1 MKVALR
7 NIKKS
12 SEMKEESSKLF
23 KAGKIQESINK
34 FSECLS
40 IDEFNIHFNA
50 ICHLNIALA
59 LIKLKKN
66 EDALSHLNKAVSL
79 NP

>member
-1 MKVALR
+1 MALR

-12 SEMKEESSKLF
+12 SEMKEEASRLF
-23 KAGKIQESINK
+23 KAGKIQESIQR
-34 FSECLS
+34 FTECISL
-40 IDEFNIHFNA
+40 DEFNIHYNA

-59 LIKLKKN
+59 QIKLKKN
-66 EDALSHLNKAVSL
+66 EEALSHLNKAVVL